1 MNLAMIHG
9 NKLNREK
16 QKLELR
22 NYNNNLNDI
31 IFITYFYYLKTNII
45 STHK

>member
-1 MNLAMIHG
+1 MNLAMTHG
-9 NKLNREK
+9 NKLNKEK
-16 QKLELR
+16 QKLELK

-31 IFITYFYYLKTNII
+31 IFISVFNYFKTNII